1 MFTFV
6 QQKLNLL
13 ADGNTKQLRWL
24 CLRVHFYP
32 KSNVRSASIT
42 KKIASFFFRSWV
54 FSLNFSD
61 HKFLDYSEVC
71 SGPYQGYQDYSEVYQ
86 DPSVVGTTELFYKNT
101 FKRLLFLQKSFIV
114 DVWHG
119 PKYINALVKKFSK
132 YARNVARAPANIKDE
147 EICNNMSP

>member
-6 QQKLNLL
+6 QQKLNFL

-71 SGPYQGYQDYSEVYQ
+71 SGPYQA
-86 DPSVVGTTELFYKNT
+86 PTTELFYKNT